1 VTTTNSTA
9 TNSTASSTDN
19 GLAALAEATAEAVTA
34 DLATAG
40 VRPRVRTSLV
50 GGTATQVTVR
60 AGAHEWTVDE
70 PPALG
75 GQDTGANPVE
85 HLLAALGSCQVIT
98 YQVWAAKLGIA
109 LDEVEV
115 DLRGELDIRG
125 FFGLSEQVRPGFQS
139 VSVDVLLRGPEPAER
154 YEELSDAVERHC
166 PVLDNITTEAP
177 VESTLRVA

>member
-1 VTTTNSTA
+1 MVPVSVNSPHAEEVKYVTT

-34 DLATAG
+34 DPATAG

-75 GQDTGANPVE
+75 GQDTGANPAE
-85 HLLAALGSCQVIT
+85 HPLCALGSCQ
-98 YQVWAAKLGIA
+98 A
-109 LDEVEV
+109 
-115 DLRGELDIRG
+115 
-125 FFGLSEQVRPGFQS
+125 
-139 VSVDVLLRGPEPAER
+139 
-154 YEELSDAVERHC
+154 
-166 PVLDNITTEAP
+166 
-177 VESTLRVA
+177 ST